1 MKETDKEVR
10 RLDLPIEGMTCAS
23 CVAHVED
30 ALKGVS
36 GVSSVAVNLATEK
49 AIVEWEPKEGSPEA
63 LLQAVDDAGYT
74 IPVER
79 TSLNIGGMTCA
90 SCVGHVGEA
99 LRGVQGVLSADVNLA
114 TEKATVEYIPG
125 MASFDDFRRAVEEVG
140 YAVEVPTDNGHVG
153 ADELDRL
160 AKVKEI
166 RAYRNKFAFAAS
178 LGALLLLGSFDGFP
192 WVSSLMD
199 RTFYPFL
206 LWALATPVQF
216 WAGRIFYLS
225 GIGALRHRTANMHT
239 LIALGTS
246 VAYFYSVVIVLLS
259 TFSPGTLS
267 DRGIGNGVYFDTA
280 AIIIA
285 LILLGRFLEARAR
298 GQTSEAIRRLMGLRP
313 TTATVVRDGVEV
325 ETPLEM
331 VVPGDIIVVRP
342 GEKLPVDGE
351 VIQGYSSVDESML
364 TGESLP
370 VEKSE
375 GSQVYGATIN
385 KTGTFQFRATKV
397 GKETVLSQMIKL
409 VEEAQG
415 SRAPIQRLADIV
427 SAKFV
432 PSVLGLSA
440 LAFLF
445 WLFLGPEPA
454 LTHALLVMVSILI
467 VACPCALGLATPT
480 AIMVGTGKGAET
492 GVLIRSAEALERAHK
507 ADVVVMDKTGTL
519 TAGEP
524 SVSDLFSVSDGE
536 QELLKLAAS
545 VEHGSEHPLGEAIV
559 RAAQERHIELEDAD
573 GFLALPGQG
582 VQAMVAGKA
591 VLLGNKSLIESHGL
605 YLDGLDATASEWAN
619 RGKTPMF
626 VAIGGKVL
634 GIIAVADTLKPEAVE
649 TVSRLHDL
657 GLEVVMLTGDN
668 QRTAEAIGRQVGVDR
683 VIAQVLPQ
691 NKVDVIKEL
700 QADGKVVAMV
710 GDGINDAPAL
720 AQADIGIAM
729 GTGTDVAMESAD
741 ITLMR
746 GDLRGVLTTFKLS
759 RRTMRTIKQNL
770 FWAFFYNVA
779 LIPVAAGVLYP
790 LFSNLGG
797 GPSELEFFFGESGFL
812 NPVLAALAMA
822 FSSVTVVSNSLRLRR
837 LNIA

>member
-1 MKETDKEVR
+1 MKETDKKVQ
-10 RLDLPIEGMTCAS
+10 RLQLPVEGMTCAS
-23 CVAHVED
+23 CVAHVEG
-30 ALKGVS
+30 ALKDVPGVS
-36 GVSSVAVNLATEK
+36 LVAVNLATEK
-49 AIVEWEPKEGSPEA
+49 ASVELDSQNVSPEA
-63 LLQAVDDAGYT
+63 LIAAVDDVGYT

-79 TSLNIGGMTCA
+79 ATLNIGGMTCA

-99 LRGVQGVLSADVNLA
+99 LREVQGVLSADVNLA

-125 MASFDDFRRAVEEVG
+125 VVSFDDFRKAVEEVG
-140 YAVEVPTDNGHVG
+140 YTVEVP
-153 ADELDRL
+153 ADDSRTEAGELDRL
-160 AKVKEI
+160 GKVKEI

-192 WVSSLMD
+192 WVSNLMD
-199 RTFYPFL
+199 RTYFPFL

-216 WAGRIFYLS
+216 WAGWTFYLS
-225 GIGALRHRTANMHT
+225 GLGAVKHRTANMHT

-259 TFSPGTLS
+259 TLSPETLS
-267 DRGIGNGVYFDTA
+267 DRGIGTGVYFDTA

-298 GQTSEAIRRLMGLRP
+298 GQTSEAIRRLIGLRP
-313 TTATVVRDGVEV
+313 STATVVRDGVEV

-331 VVPGDIIVVRP
+331 VVPGDVIMVRP

-351 VIQGYSSVDESML
+351 VVQGYSSVDESML
-364 TGESLP
+364 TGESMP
-370 VEKSE
+370 VEKSG
-375 GSQVYGATIN
+375 GSQVYGATLN

-440 LAFLF
+440 IAFLF

-467 VACPCALGLATPT
+467 IACPCALGLATPT
-480 AIMVGTGKGAET
+480 AIMVGTGKGAER

-507 ADVVVMDKTGTL
+507 AEVVVMDKTGTL
-519 TAGEP
+519 TAGAA
-524 SVSDLFSVSDGE
+524 SVTDLFAVSGGE

-545 VEHGSEHPLGEAIV
+545 VERGSEHPLGEAIV
-559 RAAQERHIELEDAD
+559 RAAQEWHIQLEDAD
-573 GFLALPGQG
+573 GFQALPGQG
-582 VQAMVAGKA
+582 VQAKVKDKMVF
-591 VLLGNKSLIESHGL
+591 LGNKSLIESRGF
-605 YLDGLDATASEWAN
+605 YLDGLDSTAGEWAN
-619 RGKTPMF
+619 QGKTAMF
-626 VAIGGKVL
+626 VTVDSQLL
-634 GIIAVADTLKPEAVE
+634 GAIAVADTLKPEAVE
-649 TVSRLHDL
+649 VVSRLHDF

-668 QRTAEAIGRQVGVDR
+668 QRTAEAIGNQVGLDR
-683 VIAQVLPQ
+683 VVAQVLPQ
-691 NKVDVIKEL
+691 NKVDVIKGL
-700 QADGKVVAMV
+700 QGDGKVVAMV

-741 ITLMR
+741 VTLIR
-746 GDLRGVLTTFKLS
+746 GDLRGVLTTFNLS

-779 LIPVAAGVLYP
+779 LIPIAAGVLYP

-797 GPSELEFFFGESGFL
+797 VPSELDFFFGESGFL

-822 FSSVTVVSNSLRLRR
+822 FSSVTVVSNSLRLRK
-837 LNIA
+837 LKLA

>member
-1 MKETDKEVR
+1 MKETDKKVQQ
-10 RLDLPIEGMTCAS
+10 LYLPVEGMTCAS
-23 CVAHVED
+23 CVAHVEG
-30 ALKGVS
+30 ALKDVP
-36 GVSSVAVNLATEK
+36 GVSSVQVNLATEK
-49 AIVEWEPKEGSPEA
+49 AAVELDSQNVSPEA
-63 LLQAVDDAGYT
+63 FIAAVDEAGYT

-79 TSLNIGGMTCA
+79 ATLNIGGMTCA

-99 LRGVQGVLSADVNLA
+99 LREVQDVLSAEVNLA

-125 MASFDDFRRAVEEVG
+125 VASFDDFRKAVEEVG
-140 YAVEVPTDNGHVG
+140 YTVEVP
-153 ADELDRL
+153 ADDGRTEAGELDRL

-166 RAYRNKFAFAAS
+166 RTYRNKFAFAAS

-192 WVSSLMD
+192 WVSNLMD
-199 RTFYPFL
+199 RTYYPFL

-216 WAGRIFYLS
+216 WAGWTFYLS
-225 GIGALRHRTANMHT
+225 GLGAVRHRTANMHT

-259 TFSPGTLS
+259 TLSPETLS
-267 DRGIGNGVYFDTA
+267 DRGIGTGVYFDTA

-331 VVPGDIIVVRP
+331 VVPDDVIMVRP

-351 VIQGYSSVDESML
+351 VVQGYSSVDESML
-364 TGESLP
+364 TGESMP

-375 GSQVYGATIN
+375 GSQVYGATLN
-385 KTGTFQFRATKV
+385 RTGTFQFRATKV

-454 LTHALLVMVSILI
+454 LTHALSVMVSILI
-467 VACPCALGLATPT
+467 IACPCALGLATPT
-480 AIMVGTGKGAET
+480 AIMVGTGKGAER

-507 ADVVVMDKTGTL
+507 AEVVVMDKTGTL
-519 TAGEP
+519 TAGAA
-524 SVSDLFSVSDGE
+524 SVTDLFAVSGGE

-545 VEHGSEHPLGEAIV
+545 VERGSEHPLGEAIV
-559 RAAQERHIELEDAD
+559 RAAQQRHVELEDAD
-573 GFLALPGQG
+573 GFQALPGQG
-582 VQAMVAGKA
+582 VQAKVKDKMVF
-591 VLLGNKSLIESHGL
+591 LGNKSLIESRGF
-605 YLDGLDATASEWAN
+605 YLDGLDATAGEWAN
-619 RGKTPMF
+619 QGKTGMF
-626 VAIGGKVL
+626 VAVDGKLL
-634 GIIAVADTLKPEAVE
+634 GTIAVADTLKPEAVE
-649 TVSRLHDL
+649 VVSRLHDF
-657 GLEVVMLTGDN
+657 GLEVLMLTGDN

-683 VIAQVLPQ
+683 VVAQVLPQ
-691 NKVDVIKEL
+691 NKVDVIKGL

-710 GDGINDAPAL
+710 GDGINDAAAL

-741 ITLMR
+741 VTLIR
-746 GDLRGVLTTFKLS
+746 GDLRGVLTTFNLS

-779 LIPVAAGVLYP
+779 LIPIAAGVLYP

-797 GPSELEFFFGESGFL
+797 VPSELDFFFGESGFL

-822 FSSVTVVSNSLRLRR
+822 FSSVTVVSNSLRLRK
-837 LNIA
+837 LKLA

>member
-524 SVSDLFSVSDGE
+524 SVTDLFSVSDGE

-605 YLDGLDATASEWAN
+605 YLDGLNATASEWAN